1 METAMKHV
9 ETVELLTAVPVK
21 MTREQ
26 KLMRWAD
33 LIRRYPGPL
42 ALFHG
47 IEYMTPCDLEAVR
60 ITSAHPFA
68 ISVAQADPE
77 FQAQGLGKESTL
89 GDALRFFE
97 VTQHEAHAFSCDC
110 GGAISNTDQAN
121 RIERLAY
128 RR

>member
-1 METAMKHV
+1 MKHV
-9 ETVELLTAVPVK
+9 EVAELVSAVPVK

-33 LIRRYPGPL
+33 LIRRHPGPL

-47 IEYMTPCDLEAVR
+47 IEYMNRRDLEAVT

-68 ISVAQADPE
+68 LSVAQADPVL
-77 FQAQGLGKESTL
+77 QAEGLQSPTSL

-97 VTQHEAHAFSCDC
+97 ISQHEAHAFSCDC
-110 GGAISNTDQAN
+110 GGAISNTDQAQ